1 MWWQYYAPNPIALQ
15 IGAVQLRWY
24 GVLIT
29 LAIMLAYGMARR
41 LYSRVGQRAII
52 DDAVFWIIIA
62 GIIGARLFHVF
73 VFEWSYYQSH
83 LWQVLM
89 IWNGGIAIQGALVG
103 GVVALIAFC
112 WRKKVS
118 LWPLLDSLVPALALG
133 QAIGRWGNY
142 FNQEL
147 YGLPTSGWWGIY
159 IDPEHRA
166 PSTEY
171 HALFHPTFLYESIL
185 MLVTSYL
192 LLVIWA
198 RTKNNL
204 NGRVFASYLIA
215 YGLIRFGM
223 DYIRIDP
230 ELMWQGLKLSQCL
243 SLALLIT
250 GTILFFCKRKKT
262 I

>member
-1 MWWQYYAPNPIALQ
+1 MWWQHYAPNPIALQ

-24 GVLIT
+24 GVLVT
-29 LAIMLAYGMARR
+29 LAIMLAYGLARR
-41 LYSRVGQRAII
+41 LYSRVGKVIII
-52 DDAVFWIIIA
+52 DDAVFWVIIA
-62 GIIGARLFHVF
+62 GIIGARLFHVL

-103 GVVALIAFC
+103 GVVTLGIFC
-112 WRKKVS
+112 WLKKIS
-118 LWPLLDSLVPALALG
+118 IWPLLDSLVPALALG

-159 IDPEHRA
+159 IDPEHRVA
-166 PSTEY
+166 STEY
-171 HALFHPTFLYESIL
+171 RALYHPTFLYESIL

-230 ELMWQGLKLSQCL
+230 ELMWYGLKLSQYL
-243 SLALLIT
+243 SGGLIIT
-250 GTILFFCKRKKT
+250 GIIVFFTRLRLAK
-262 I
+262 

>member
-1 MWWQYYAPNPIALQ
+1 
-15 IGAVQLRWY
+15 
-24 GVLIT
+24 
-29 LAIMLAYGMARR
+29 MLAYGMARR

-83 LWQVLM
+83 LWQILM

-103 GVVALIAFC
+103 GVIALGIFC
-112 WRKKVS
+112 WLKKVS
-118 LWPLLDSLVPALALG
+118 IWPLLDSLVPALALA

-147 YGLPTSGWWGIY
+147 YGWPTSGWWGIY
-159 IDPEHRA
+159 INEELRVKNYESFA
-166 PSTEY
+166 T
-171 HALFHPTFLYESIL
+171 FHPTFFYESML
-185 MLVTSYL
+185 MLGICYL

-223 DYIRIDP
+223 DYVRVDP
-230 ELMWQGLKLSQCL
+230 ELMWYGLKLSQYL
-243 SLALLIT
+243 SGGLLLIAF
-250 GTILFFCKRKKT
+250 ILLLRLGIKRSA
-262 I
+262 IH